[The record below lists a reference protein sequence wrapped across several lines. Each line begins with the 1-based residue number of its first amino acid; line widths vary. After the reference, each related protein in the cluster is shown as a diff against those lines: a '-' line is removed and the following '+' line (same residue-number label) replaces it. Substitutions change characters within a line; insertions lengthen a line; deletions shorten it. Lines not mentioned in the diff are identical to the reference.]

1 MVEGGPGA
9 GAGGT
14 HALPRFSTKQ
24 PGPMRMGLKWVGAGG
39 LVELSVVGSP
49 PVAVGESDLHLSDA
63 CATGPACFGDA
74 ANVHGIC
81 AHACRRLALACC
93 VQWQEHAL
101 VVAADTHRRSNLTLQ
116 PRDGGLRSR
125 KSKDS
130 CASRLSPCTAKHS
143 SGMGV
148 ETARGACLRLA
159 GLRGDSAQH
168 TAYAPVLQ
176 RVGEAIAVAPACVRY
191 RRCAEGALPAEGCSA
206 WAFSGAS
213 GASGERE

>member
-9 GAGGT
+9 GAGGP
-14 HALPRFSTKQ
+14 HALPRFSTRQ

-81 AHACRRLALACC
+81 AHACRRIALAWC

-116 PRDGGLRSR
+116 PRDGGLSSR

-148 ETARGACLRLA
+148 ETLARARARCLPAPCRPARRQRATYRICTSAPARWRGHRRRACLRA
-159 GLRGDSAQH
+159 
-168 TAYAPVLQ
+168 LQ
-176 RVGEAIAVAPACVRY
+176 AMCRRRPACSRLLCLGVQWR
-191 RRCAEGALPAEGCSA
+191 
-206 WAFSGAS
+206 
-213 GASGERE
+213 